1 MSTESLVCT
10 GKNRPFM
17 IARNKNHMTAIF
29 FQPRCKLWSC
39 PACAEINAALWAI
52 TAYNGVKCLAD
63 AGLSLMFT
71 TVTNHE
77 KLSPEYAYKL
87 WPQQWKKLRQR
98 AVRAAG
104 RFEYLL
110 IPERH
115 ASTKMH
121 VHLLNTGDLT
131 ERWWK
136 DNARQCG
143 LGHQD
148 KSIKIDNPRYGAY
161 YTTKYLAKQL
171 TDVQWPRGHR
181 HVRTSQHWP
190 RPTQEPLLDTD
201 FIPVPRDRSVAEMV
215 AGYETIGYDCL
226 IVDHHEAWQVLSYL
240 DMERESE

>member
-1 MSTESLVCT
+1 MADESLLCT

-17 IARNKNHMTAIF
+17 VARNNKHKTAIF

-39 PACAEINAALWAI
+39 PTCAETNAALWAI
-52 TAYNGVKCLAD
+52 TAYHGTQILAKS
-63 AGLSLMFT
+63 GLNLMFT

-77 KLSPEYAYKL
+77 RLSPEMAYRL
-87 WPQQWKKLRQR
+87 WPEQWKKLRQR

-104 RFEYLL
+104 TFEYLL

-121 VHLLNTGDLT
+121 VHLLNTGSLT

-136 DNARQCG
+136 NNARSCG
-143 LGHQD
+143 LGYQD
-148 KSIKIDNPRYGAY
+148 KSIKINNPRLGAW

-171 TDVQWPRGHR
+171 QDTAWPRGHR

-190 RPTQEPLLDTD
+190 RPIQNPLPDVD
-201 FIPVPRDRSVAEMV
+201 FIPVPRDRSVSEMV
-215 AGYETIGYDCL
+215 EGYETIGFDCL

-240 DMERESE
+240 DIVNTLE

>member
-1 MSTESLVCT
+1 MSETKVICD

-17 IARNKNHMTAIF
+17 LARNEKEKTVIF

-39 PACAEINAALWAI
+39 PACAEINRGLWAMR
-52 TAYNGVKCLAD
+52 AYHGVTELA
-63 AGLSLMFT
+63 ARGLTLMFT

-98 AVRAAG
+98 ARRAA
-104 RFEYLL
+104 RMFEYLL

-115 ASTKMH
+115 QSGKMH
-121 VHLLNTGDLT
+121 IHLLNTGELS

-136 DNARQCG
+136 DNSRQCG

-148 KSIKIDNPRYGAY
+148 KSKQIDVPEMGAW

-171 TDVQWPRGHR
+171 EDTSWPRGHR

-190 RPTQEPLLDTD
+190 RPELTAPAGFD
-201 FIPVPRDRSVAEMV
+201 FLMVPRDRALAEMV
-215 AGYETIGYDCL
+215 SGYETIGYDVL
-226 IVDHHEAWQVLSYL
+226 VLDHQEAWQVVGYVDNLDLS
-240 DMERESE
+240 E